1 MKILSELKNH
11 ARISTEKILE
21 YIGEEIDENM
31 TNPLVRSYWLGRCQL
46 LMSSIRDS
54 MGYRMV
60 FNVPEKNSRNK
71 CSEYVVVAADANM
84 TELEAIG
91 FRMRNNI
98 NGLEHSIA
106 VIDDRYR
113 EVEDAH
119 KCIDFAMRKRVE

>member
-11 ARISTEKILE
+11 ARISTEKMLE
-21 YIGEEIDENM
+21 YIGEEIDEDM
-31 TNPLVRSYWLGRCQL
+31 KHPIVRCYWLGRCQV
-46 LMSSIRDS
+46 LMRSIRDS
-54 MGYRMV
+54 AGYRMV

-84 TELEAIG
+84 KELEAIG
-91 FRMRNNI
+91 YRMRNNI

-106 VIDDRYR
+106 VIDDRFC

-119 KCIDFAMRKRVE
+119 KCIDFVMRKKVG

>member
-11 ARISTEKILE
+11 ARISTEKMLE
-21 YIGEEIDENM
+21 YIGEEIDEDM
-31 TNPLVRSYWLGRCQL
+31 THPLVRSYWLGRCQV
-46 LMSSIRDS
+46 LMSSIRDT

-60 FNVPEKNSRNK
+60 FNIPEKNSRNK

-98 NGLEHSIA
+98 AGLENSVA
-106 VIDDRYR
+106 VIDDRYHEMER
-113 EVEDAH
+113 TQ
-119 KCIDFAMRKRVE
+119 KRIDRMMRKKVE